1 MVEKMTAR
9 ELAENMIDDYNQ
21 EQIRKFALAQLV
33 ELYEEDREAFE
44 IDLQLYGEG
53 KNKTCF
59 TK

>member
-53 KNKTCF
+53 
-59 TK
+59 